1 MQTKKTTCRTPKG
14 KRLLKKAAAFFAK
27 ETEEEVKFERRLT
40 MPVVNV
46 NLLVD
51 EKTYAGV
58 KTGVLE
64 LCGMAKYVDN
74 KRVAKHIPAVADAA
88 KEGAVKAIDFI
99 REHKKGT
106 IVIGGV
112 LIVGGAIT
120 GAVGYIATH
129 DQRKCQK
136 QFAKNLQI
144 YLDAAQEGNLTIEIL
159 NALIDSLNALS
170 KDNPSKTVDLKI
182 TASQFSNLICS
193 IFDYTIRLAVANN
206 IDPALISKPKMLKKK
221 TYLDLQYYLD
231 MQKSIFE
238 LVA

>member
-1 MQTKKTTCRTPKG
+1 
-14 KRLLKKAAAFFAK
+14 
-27 ETEEEVKFERRLT
+27 

-58 KTGVLE
+58 KAGVLE
-64 LCGMAKYVDN
+64 LCGMAKNVDN

-99 REHKKGT
+99 REHKKGA

-120 GAVGYIATH
+120 GTVGYIATR
-129 DQRKCQK
+129 DQRKREK

-182 TASQFSNLICS
+182 TASQFSDLVRS
-193 IFDYTIRLAVANN
+193 IFDYTIRLAEANN

-238 LVA
+238 QVA

>member
-1 MQTKKTTCRTPKG
+1 
-14 KRLLKKAAAFFAK
+14 
-27 ETEEEVKFERRLT
+27 
-40 MPVVNV
+40 MPIVNV

-58 KTGVLE
+58 KAGVLE
-64 LCGMAKYVDN
+64 LCGMAKNVDN

-99 REHKKGT
+99 REHKKGA

-120 GAVGYIATH
+120 GTVGYIATR
-129 DQRKCQK
+129 DQRKREK

-159 NALIDSLNALS
+159 DALIDSLNALS

-182 TASQFSNLICS
+182 TAFQFSDLIRI
-193 IFDYTIRLAVANN
+193 IFDYTIRLAEANN

-238 LVA
+238 QVA

>member
-1 MQTKKTTCRTPKG
+1 
-14 KRLLKKAAAFFAK
+14 
-27 ETEEEVKFERRLT
+27 

-58 KTGVLE
+58 KAGVLE
-64 LCGMAKYVDN
+64 LCGMAKNVDN

-99 REHKKGT
+99 REHKKGA

-112 LIVGGAIT
+112 LIVGGTIT
-120 GAVGYIATH
+120 GTVGYIATR
-129 DQRKCQK
+129 DQRKHEK

-159 NALIDSLNALS
+159 DALIDSLNALS

-182 TASQFSNLICS
+182 TASQFSDLIRS
-193 IFDYTIRLAVANN
+193 IFDYTIRLAEANN

-238 LVA
+238 QVA

>member
-1 MQTKKTTCRTPKG
+1 
-14 KRLLKKAAAFFAK
+14 
-27 ETEEEVKFERRLT
+27 

-58 KTGVLE
+58 KAGVLE
-64 LCGMAKYVDN
+64 LCGMAKNVDN

-99 REHKKGT
+99 REHKKGA

-120 GAVGYIATH
+120 GTVGYIATR
-129 DQRKCQK
+129 DQRKREK

-144 YLDAAQEGNLTIEIL
+144 YLVAAQEGNLTIEIL
-159 NALIDSLNALS
+159 DALIDSLNALS

-182 TASQFSNLICS
+182 TAFQFSDLIRS
-193 IFDYTIRLAVANN
+193 IFDYTIRLAEANN

-238 LVA
+238 QVA